1 MKKEEPDLLEVTGKN
16 NKVFTSG
23 FNVFMNTDVL
33 FIEYDDV
40 IRSPMFIFL
49 YMLHDNKAIEKI
61 FDLSEFEGKSFEE
74 IYEWYVQ
81 RDDKNVIKS
90 MELQE
95 DALEKFFD
103 NSEEK
108 FDEWADAIYQNE
120 LAKTEILFKDEMYL
134 NFDAVLRRLLGEKRD
149 QKLVDKIYIWSP
161 YESEFIKKDVMKR
174 YGSSIK
180 VVFGSL
186 EDIIEKEQ
194 ISENSS
200 YVFSDLRHINTLIKT
215 KHFELASIMIAD
227 TYWYNYDEEFD
238 PVVNID
244 ELRKK
249 FIFKLDFF
257 NNLTI
262 E

>member
-1 MKKEEPDLLEVTGKN
+1 MN
-16 NKVFTSG
+16 N
-23 FNVFMNTDVL
+23 
-33 FIEYDDV
+33 
-40 IRSPMFIFL
+40 
-49 YMLHDNKAIEKI
+49 
-61 FDLSEFEGKSFEE
+61 
-74 IYEWYVQ
+74 
-81 RDDKNVIKS
+81 
-90 MELQE
+90 
-95 DALEKFFD
+95 FF
-103 NSEEK
+103 
-108 FDEWADAIYQNE
+108 
-120 LAKTEILFKDEMYL
+120 
-134 NFDAVLRRLLGEKRD
+134 
-149 QKLVDKIYIWSP
+149 
-161 YESEFIKKDVMKR
+161 EFIKKDVMKR

-244 ELRKK
+244 ELRKR